1 MNGQPT
7 AVHPSSIIGPQVV
20 LGEGCEVGPFCRF
33 EGKVVIGSGCR
44 FGTGVVVGTPPMDKS
59 YQGEE
64 SGVVIGKNNLFFE
77 FVTIHR
83 ATGVEN
89 RTIIGDNNY
98 IMSYVHIAHNCRIG
112 NNCTIT
118 NGVQLGGYS
127 EVSDG
132 ANLGGLVGVH
142 QFCRIGRLAMVGAH
156 SYVNRDILP
165 FMLATGNPCRI
176 RGVNRVGLERAGYCK
191 EKIDLLSEVFKIL
204 FRSGEHL
211 SKALKRLE
219 SDFGNDKSPLSAEV
233 EELKQF
239 CYSSRRGIELRTGP
253 RESEEIGLP
262 EDSR

>member
-1 MNGQPT
+1 MSSAPVGVT
-7 AVHPSSIIGPQVV
+7 VHLTSIIGSEVV
-20 LGEGCEVGPFCRF
+20 LGPGCEVGPFCRF
-33 EGKVVIGSGCR
+33 EGKVAVGSGCR

-83 ATGVEN
+83 ATGEGN
-89 RTIIGDNNY
+89 LTKIGDDNY
-98 IMSYVHIAHNCRIG
+98 IMSYVHIAHNCWIG

-127 EVSDG
+127 EVGNG
-132 ANLGGLVGVH
+132 ANLGGLVGAH

-165 FMLATGNPCRI
+165 FMLASGRPCRI
-176 RGVNRVGLERAGYCK
+176 RGINRIGLERAGFSK
-191 EKIDLLSEVFKIL
+191 EKVELLIEVFKTIY
-204 FRSGEHL
+204 RSGL
-211 SKALKRLE
+211 NLPAALERLE
-219 SDFGNDKSPLSAEV
+219 SDFGRGKTPLSAEI

-253 RESEEIGLP
+253 EE
-262 EDSR
+262 ED